1 MNVTAK
7 ETIEWLS
14 KYSELIGAKRQQ
26 MIEAGNKQDYS
37 TAIKIQNEI
46 KLFELEV
53 NKVQSELLGGVYD
66 DGGQLQYDTA
76 TTNVS
81 VAVQGGSDE
90 GSSTLSKTKK
100 QSPIKKKITVKLK
113 SGSNNDITQQL
124 NLPTY
129 CKRPKTQ
136 HYQTANYND
145 DNETAIKARKVSEGK
160 FI

>member
-7 ETIEWLS
+7 ETIERLNT
-14 KYSELIGAKRQQ
+14 LIGAKRQQ

-46 KLFELEV
+46 KAFELEV
-53 NKVQSELLGGVYD
+53 NKVQSELLGGVVY

-81 VAVQGGSDE
+81 VDVQGGGE
-90 GSSTLSKTKK
+90 GRRSTLSKTKK

-113 SGSNNDITQQL
+113 SGSYNDITQQL

-136 HYQTANYND
+136 YYQTANYND
-145 DNETAIKARKVSEGK
+145 DNETAKSRKVSEGK
-160 FI
+160 

>member
-7 ETIEWLS
+7 ETIERLNT
-14 KYSELIGAKRQQ
+14 LIGAKRQQ
-26 MIEAGNKQDYS
+26 MIEAGNKQDYF

-53 NKVQSELLGGVYD
+53 NKVQSELLG

-100 QSPIKKKITVKLK
+100 QSPMKKKITVKLK
-113 SGSNNDITQQL
+113 SGSYNDITQQL

-136 HYQTANYND
+136 HYQIANYND
-145 DNETAIKARKVSEGK
+145 DNKTAKARKVSEGK